1 MNKGKRGH
9 HRTTDKVLERSLLW
23 LESLSVVERVVIHRV
38 ENCRHKYSPGM
49 LRVRRSSIGGLMLS
63 GYMGRGIAD
72 IFVHISV
79 DNVAEFNLLMKK
91 KGHEPLSVD

>member
-23 LESLSVVERVVIHRV
+23 LEGLSIVSKVVIHRV
-38 ENCRHKYSPGM
+38 ENCRHKYAPGR
-49 LRVRRSSIGGLMLS
+49 LRVRRVSVGGLMIS

-72 IFVHISV
+72 IFVHMSLS
-79 DNVAEFNLLMKK
+79 DLDSFNKLMEKR
-91 KGHEPLSVD
+91 GHETLSVD